1 MDGGWMDWGMG
12 NESLISWDPALL
24 GHSVIGWLRGVE
36 SHCPGWNSGSF
47 DELYVLLKFLNL
59 ILSTSFICKMRL
71 ILQSIARRIRW
82 NNTCEYLEQ
91 FLAYSECPKSWPSL
105 ALWTGKYTWGSW
117 SCLTSVFCPP
127 PLQYFFSVWCDCIY
141 LWSTVTNQHLF
152 IYLLKFLSNQFIVIV
167 ILLYFLPRF
176 CFVFASIHSGRNA
189 ELKSKA
195 PIFIVN
201 KSNTDNNNN
210 YPW

>member
-1 MDGGWMDWGMG
+1 MSGTLLSCLLVYPQCQIHSGWQQGDSQQIFAEWIDSWMDGGWMDWGMG
-12 NESLISWDPALL
+12 NESLISWDPTLL

-127 PLQYFFSVWCDCIY
+127 PTPI
-141 LWSTVTNQHLF
+141 LF
-152 IYLLKFLSNQFIVIV
+152 
-167 ILLYFLPRF
+167 
-176 CFVFASIHSGRNA
+176 
-189 ELKSKA
+189 
-195 PIFIVN
+195 
-201 KSNTDNNNN
+201 
-210 YPW
+210 